1 MKYLLLI
8 TFTLLL
14 TSANVW
20 AQKNDELKLRNVLVV
35 AQQDDLSDRYSVEVA
50 LLELFKS
57 YDIKTIASLNVLK
70 QGGSADVL
78 MADTTRQNLKEKG
91 IDTYLLVSV
100 RGYNNRFKPSTKI
113 NDFEEE
119 IKAGHLYPLYRESAS
134 NVTFTFTFYRD
145 LKPVHYELIRTGT
158 VGSKEAV
165 MKKLMKKVERRLL
178 KEWL

>member
-20 AQKNDELKLRNVLVV
+20 AQNNDELKLRNVLVV

>member
-1 MKYLLLI
+1 
-8 TFTLLL
+8 
-14 TSANVW
+14 
-20 AQKNDELKLRNVLVV
+20 
-35 AQQDDLSDRYSVEVA
+35 
-50 LLELFKS
+50 
-57 YDIKTIASLNVLK
+57 
-70 QGGSADVL
+70 

-145 LKPVHYELIRTGT
+145 LKPVHPP
-158 VGSKEAV
+158 
-165 MKKLMKKVERRLL
+165 LL
-178 KEWL
+178 TTPPPRPPPPPPPPPTTHPDPPPPAPPPPPPPHPHPPPH

>member
-70 QGGSADVL
+70 QGGSADIL

>member
-14 TSANVW
+14 TRANVW

-57 YDIKTIASLNVLK
+57 YDVKTIASLNVLK
-70 QGGSADVL
+70 QGGSADIL
-78 MADTTRQNLKEKG
+78 LADTTRQELKEKG

-100 RGYNNRFKPSTKI
+100 RGYNRS
-113 NDFEEE
+113 EE
-119 IKAGHLYPLYRESAS
+119 HTS
-134 NVTFTFTFYRD
+134 
-145 LKPVHYELIRTGT
+145 ELQSR
-158 VGSKEAV
+158 
-165 MKKLMKKVERRLL
+165 
-178 KEWL
+178 